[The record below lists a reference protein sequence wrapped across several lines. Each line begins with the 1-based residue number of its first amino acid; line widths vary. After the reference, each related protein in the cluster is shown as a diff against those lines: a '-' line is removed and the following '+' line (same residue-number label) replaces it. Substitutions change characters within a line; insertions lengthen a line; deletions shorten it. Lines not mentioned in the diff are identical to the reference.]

1 MVLEALMQTHLDDTA
16 AAPVSADRDLPVL
29 TEEQFSD
36 DPHATFRRYRAD
48 HAVVMHQA
56 GSHFVLR
63 LADIERLS
71 RDPRLGASE
80 TEFPKMLGVTD
91 GAVFDNFAYGMLTA
105 NGDVHRRRRA
115 PFSRAFA
122 ARAMAELRPFIRQT
136 AEGLIEEWRA
146 AGRVEFVE
154 QFASRL
160 PALVISDIL
169 GLPRADIPTFTRH
182 VYDAT
187 RFLNL
192 SVQPEEIQVAEAAT
206 RQLLDYARAML
217 DDRRRQPREDFLSR
231 FLAAA
236 DEAGELSPL
245 EMLYQIVQLIIGG
258 TDTTRVAIVM
268 QVALL
273 LQHREQWNAV
283 CLDPELIPAAVA
295 ESLRYEPSVASSG
308 RLSAAAIEVD
318 GVVIPAGTLIAF
330 STMSGMRDERV
341 YADPDVFDI
350 HRPTPTRLHPIFG
363 GGAHRCIGEA
373 LARIEL
379 EESLGALTAAIPQLR
394 LEVAPTIR
402 GYTGIRRVDHMH
414 LSWRV

>member
-1 MVLEALMQTHLDDTA
+1 MQTRPSDA
-16 AAPVSADRDLPVL
+16 PAAPISADRDLPVL
-29 TEEQFSD
+29 TEEQFSH
-36 DPHATFRRYRAD
+36 DPHGTFRSYRAE
-48 HAVVMHQA
+48 HPVIVHEA
-56 GSHFVLR
+56 GSCFVLR
-63 LADIERLS
+63 LGDIERLS
-71 RDPRLGASE
+71 KDPRLGA
-80 TEFPKMLGVTD
+80 TGTAFPKMLGVVD
-91 GAVFDNFAYGMLTA
+91 GALFDSFENGMLTA
-105 NGDVHRRRRA
+105 DGDVHRRRRA

-122 ARAMAELRPFIRQT
+122 ARVMADLRPFIRQT
-136 AEGLIEEWRA
+136 AEMLIQEWHA

-154 QFASRL
+154 HFASRL

-187 RFLNL
+187 RFINL
-192 SVQPEEIQVAEAAT
+192 SVRPEEIPVAEAAT
-206 RQLLDYARAML
+206 RQLLEYARSML
-217 DDRRRQPREDFLSR
+217 DDRRRQPRDDFLSR

-268 QVALL
+268 QVSLL
-273 LQHREQWNAV
+273 LQHREQWDAV
-283 CLDPELIPAAVA
+283 CRDAGLIPAAVA
-295 ESLRYEPSVASSG
+295 ESLRYEPSVASTG
-308 RLSAAAIEVD
+308 RMAAEDIEID
-318 GVVIPAGTLIAF
+318 GVVIPAGRVIAL
-330 STMSGMRDERV
+330 SAMSGMRDERI

-350 HRPTPTRLHPIFG
+350 HRTVPTRLHPVFG

>member
-1 MVLEALMQTHLDDTA
+1 MQTRPGD
-16 AAPVSADRDLPVL
+16 APVARISADRDLPVL
-29 TEEQFSD
+29 TEEQFGD
-36 DPHATFRRYRAD
+36 DPHATFRFYRAD
-48 HAVVMHQA
+48 HPVVAHEA
-56 GSHFVLR
+56 GSRFVLR

-71 RDPRLGASE
+71 KDSRLGA
-80 TEFPKMLGVTD
+80 TGTAFPKMLGVVD
-91 GAVFDNFAYGMLTA
+91 GALFDNFEYGMLTA
-105 NGDVHRRRRA
+105 NGDAHRRRRA

-122 ARAMAELRPFIRQT
+122 ARTMAELRPLIRQA
-136 AEGLIEEWRA
+136 AEGLIKERHA

-154 QFASRL
+154 HFASRL

-187 RFLNL
+187 RFISL
-192 SVQPEEIQVAEAAT
+192 SVRPEEIPVAEEAT
-206 RQLLDYARAML
+206 RQLLEYARAML
-217 DDRRRQPREDFLSR
+217 DDRRRQPRDDFLSR

-268 QVALL
+268 QVSLL
-273 LQHREQWNAV
+273 LQHREQWDAV
-283 CLDPELIPAAVA
+283 CRDVGLIPAAVA
-295 ESLRYEPSVASSG
+295 ESLRYEPSVASIG
-308 RLSAAAIEVD
+308 RMAAEEIEID
-318 GVVIPAGTLIAF
+318 GVAIPPRTPIGL
-330 STMSGMRDERV
+330 STMSGMRDERI
-341 YADPDVFDI
+341 YANPDVFDI
-350 HRPTPTRLHPIFG
+350 RRTVPTRLHPVFG

-414 LSWRV
+414 LSWTL